1 MWISAGINSEGIY
14 RLSGN
19 KTRIQKLILA
29 FNQGQYTTCRE
40 GKNL

>member
-1 MWISAGINSEGIY
+1 MDCEGIY

-29 FNQGQYTTCRE
+29 FDQGRCYNFQGGIKVFAYKE
-40 GKNL
+40 